1 MKILHTQLTHK
12 LDNIKSIIN
21 NNIKNDKS
29 ISFYNSP
36 IEINYRIKDCKKTVK
51 KTLKNKSIPADII
64 GFRIIT
70 KDNNITILYNILRNI
85 ELNYIVVPNTFK
97 DYITNKKNN
106 DYQSLH
112 ICITID
118 HIPLEILR
126 WITLLIM
133 VNLLIIIKLV

>member
-70 KDNNITILYNILRNI
+70 KDNNINILYNIIRNI
-85 ELNYIVVPNTFK
+85 
-97 DYITNKKNN
+97 
-106 DYQSLH
+106 
-112 ICITID
+112 
-118 HIPLEILR
+118 
-126 WITLLIM
+126 
-133 VNLLIIIKLV
+133 